1 MQKNSHD
8 FNLQEAMRLA
18 KSPAG
23 KQILQMLQ
31 QSDQDVIQQASS
43 MAKTGNYSQAI
54 NLIKKI
60 LSTPEGQ
67 KIMKE
72 YGE

>member
-23 KQILQMLQ
+23 QKLLAMIQ
-31 QSDQDVIQQASS
+31 QSDQQQIRHATDQ
-43 MAKTGNYSQAI
+43 AKAGNYQEAMSTLKQV
-54 NLIKKI
+54 

-67 KIMKE
+67 QLLKE
-72 YGE
+72 LGR